1 MFDWLILGALVLLLI
16 LTYTALSA
24 ITNRLELISQQME
37 DDRDLLIDIK
47 GAIEGRRLNSHAIER
62 DELTH

>member
-1 MFDWLILGALVLLLI
+1 MLDWLILGALVLLLI

-37 DDRDLLIDIK
+37 DDRDLLVDIK
-47 GAIEGRRLNSHAIER
+47 DTINGRRLNSPAIER